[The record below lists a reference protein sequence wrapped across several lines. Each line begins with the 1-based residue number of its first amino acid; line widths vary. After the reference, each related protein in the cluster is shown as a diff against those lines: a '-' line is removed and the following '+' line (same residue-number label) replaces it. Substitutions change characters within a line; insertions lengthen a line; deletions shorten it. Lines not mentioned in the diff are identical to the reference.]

1 MDYVFIS
8 GPTFYPYRRGV
19 YLGRGNKCFFEL
31 IDKVCVCLLFFFFF
45 FFPMGEQ
52 QTYL

>member
-8 GPTFYPYRRGV
+8 GPTFYPYRPGV
-19 YLGRGNKCFFEL
+19 YLGRGNKRFFEL
-31 IDKVCVCLLFFFFF
+31 IDKVHVSF

-52 QTYL
+52 TYL